1 MTNKTIQ
8 STRINPQNSMLNDK
22 IKIKNI
28 HFKKKN
34 NKTRVNLAITYKTH
48 DPDHKIMTTP

>member
-1 MTNKTIQ
+1 
-8 STRINPQNSMLNDK
+8 MLNDK

-34 NKTRVNLAITYKTH
+34 NKTRVNLANLQNSR
-48 DPDHKIMTTP
+48 PGS